1 MFQLKIKIRSLIFW
15 IMIKLKIYY
24 NENISKK
31 YQSFE
36 FISVKKYFKKSNKKL
51 FLKNNNSWLTL
62 FPDVTVKINKPKF
75 SYSNN
80 NNKNFLLEQNSAY
93 SLKDLSTRKKISG
106 SILANLKNVKIIND
120 TLLILIEKNLA
131 LLEVYGDL
139 NWANFILNKWP
150 HKHHYPISSIKFY
163 KKPKITKRVKIYKE
177 SKSIKNIKKGIY
189 FSTRDDN
196 QVYHWIFDNLTRLYC
211 LDKFPQLRHYPLIIK
226 NNLSKFQKETLKLIG
241 CKNKIIYQKGY
252 DFNVENLIFPS
263 IPSPPVLNANA
274 LLWLRNKFLKNI
286 KQNYKSLD
294 INFSKKIFISRNDT
308 GHRKILNEKELSQK
322 LNKLGYQTIELSKLK
337 IYEQMLLFH
346 NAKKIILPHGAA
358 GIHLL
363 FVKKNTSITEI
374 QSPDQLNNSLYLIS
388 KNFKA
393 DHKISIGSSPVK
405 GYEKNYYVNI
415 DKIVKSLE

>member
-1 MFQLKIKIRSLIFW
+1 MFQLKRKIKSFVFW

-24 NENISKK
+24 NESVSKK

-51 FLKNNNSWLTL
+51 FLKNNNSWITL
-62 FPDVTVKINKPKF
+62 FPDVTVKIDRPKF
-75 SYSNN
+75 SYFNKY
-80 NNKNFLLEQNSAY
+80 NKNFLLEKNSAY
-93 SLKDLSTRKKISG
+93 SLKDLSKRKKISG

-150 HKHHYPISSIKFY
+150 NKHHYPISSIKFY

-177 SKSIKNIKKGIY
+177 SKSIKSIKKGIY

-241 CKNKIIYQKGY
+241 CKNKIIYQKEY
-252 DFNVENLIFPS
+252 DLNVENLIFPS

-274 LLWLRNKFLKNI
+274 LVWLRNKFLKNI
-286 KQNYKSLD
+286 KQNYKSLN

-308 GHRKILNEKELSQK
+308 GHRKILNENELSQK

-363 FVKKNTSITEI
+363 FVKKNTCITEI
-374 QSPDQLNNSLYLIS
+374 QSPGQLNNSLYLIS

-393 DHKISIGSSPVK
+393 DHKISIGSNPVK

>member
-1 MFQLKIKIRSLIFW
+1 
-15 IMIKLKIYY
+15 MIKFKIYY
-24 NENISKK
+24 NESISKK

-36 FISVKKYFKKSNKKL
+36 FISVKKYFKKSNRKL
-51 FLKNNNSWLTL
+51 FLKNNNSWITL
-62 FPDVTVKINKPKF
+62 FPDTIVKIDKPKF
-75 SYSNN
+75 SYFNK

-93 SLKDLSTRKKISG
+93 SLKDLSKRIKISG
-106 SILANLKNVKIIND
+106 SILANLRNVKIIND

-150 HKHHYPISSIKFY
+150 NKHHNPISSIKFY

-177 SKSIKNIKKGIY
+177 SKNIKNIKKGIY

-211 LDKFPQLRHYPLIIK
+211 LDKIPKLRSYPLIIK
-226 NNLSKFQKETLKLIG
+226 NDLSKFQKETLELIG
-241 CKNKIIYQKGY
+241 YKNKIIYQKEY
-252 DFNVENLIFPS
+252 DLNVENLIFPS

-274 LLWLRNKFLKNI
+274 LEWLRNKFLKNI
-286 KQNYKSLD
+286 KKNYKISN

-308 GHRKILNEKELSQK
+308 NHRKILNENELSQK
-322 LNKLGYQTIELSKLK
+322 LSKLGYQIIELSKFK
-337 IYEQMLLFH
+337 IHEQMLLFH

-363 FVKKNTSITEI
+363 FVKKNTDIVEI

-388 KNFKA
+388 KNFNA
-393 DHKISIGSSPVK
+393 NHKISIGSNPVK

>member
-1 MFQLKIKIRSLIFW
+1 MFQLKRKIKSFVFW

-24 NENISKK
+24 NESVSKK

-51 FLKNNNSWLTL
+51 FLKNNNSWITL
-62 FPDVTVKINKPKF
+62 FPDVTVKIDRPKF
-75 SYSNN
+75 SYFNKY
-80 NNKNFLLEQNSAY
+80 NKNFLLEKNSAY
-93 SLKDLSTRKKISG
+93 SLKDLSKRKKISG

-150 HKHHYPISSIKFY
+150 NKHHYPISSIKFY

-177 SKSIKNIKKGIY
+177 SKSIKSIKKGIY

-241 CKNKIIYQKGY
+241 CKNKIIYQKEY
-252 DFNVENLIFPS
+252 DLNVENLIFPS

-274 LLWLRNKFLKNI
+274 LVWLRNKFLKNI
-286 KQNYKSLD
+286 KQNYKSLN

-308 GHRKILNEKELSQK
+308 GHRKILNENELSQK

-363 FVKKNTSITEI
+363 FVKKNTCITEI
-374 QSPDQLNNSLYLIS
+374 QSPGQLNNSLYLIS

-393 DHKISIGSSPVK
+393 NHKISIGSNPVK

>member
-1 MFQLKIKIRSLIFW
+1 MFQLKRKIRSFVFW

-24 NENISKK
+24 NESDSKK

-51 FLKNNNSWLTL
+51 FLKNNNSWITL
-62 FPDVTVKINKPKF
+62 FPDVTVKIDRPKF
-75 SYSNN
+75 SYFNKY
-80 NNKNFLLEQNSAY
+80 NKNFILEKNSAY
-93 SLKDLSTRKKISG
+93 SLKDLSKRKKISG

-150 HKHHYPISSIKFY
+150 NKHHHPISSIKFY
-163 KKPKITKRVKIYKE
+163 KKPKIIKRVKIYKE
-177 SKSIKNIKKGIY
+177 SKSIKNIQKGIY

-196 QVYHWIFDNLTRLYC
+196 QIYHWIFDNLTRLYC
-211 LDKFPQLRHYPLIIK
+211 LDKIPQLRNYPLIIK

-241 CKNKIIYQKGY
+241 YKNKIIYQKEG
-252 DFNVENLIFPS
+252 DLNVENLIFPS
-263 IPSPPVLNANA
+263 IPSPPVLNINA
-274 LLWLRNKFLKNI
+274 LGWLRNKFLKNI
-286 KQNYKSLD
+286 KKNYKISN

-308 GHRKILNEKELSQK
+308 NHRKILNEDELSQK
-322 LNKLGYQTIELSKLK
+322 LSKLGYQTIELSKLK
-337 IYEQMLLFH
+337 IHEQMLLFH
-346 NAKKIILPHGAA
+346 NAKEIILPHGAA

-363 FVKKNTSITEI
+363 FVKKNTNIVEI

-388 KNFKA
+388 KSFNA
-393 DHKISIGSSPVK
+393 NHKILIGNNPVK

>member
-1 MFQLKIKIRSLIFW
+1 MFQLKRKIRSFIFW

-24 NENISKK
+24 NESVSKK

-36 FISVKKYFKKSNKKL
+36 FISIKKYFKKSNKKL

-75 SYSNN
+75 SYSNK

-93 SLKDLSTRKKISG
+93 SLKDLSIRKKISG

-150 HKHHYPISSIKFY
+150 NKHHHPISSIKFY

-177 SKSIKNIKKGIY
+177 SKSIKSIKKGIY

-241 CKNKIIYQKGY
+241 CKNKIIYQKEY
-252 DFNVENLIFPS
+252 DLNVENLIFPS

-274 LLWLRNKFLKNI
+274 LVWLRNKFLKNI
-286 KQNYKSLD
+286 KQNYKSLN

-308 GHRKILNEKELSQK
+308 GHRKILNENELSQK

-346 NAKKIILPHGAA
+346 NAKEIILPHGAA

-393 DHKISIGSSPVK
+393 DHKISIGSNPVK